1 MHQMLM
7 ARQFPDRPSSCL
19 LVYLT
24 FNKVVMKL
32 KTLITFYGDVSTFQY
47 RARSHE
53 GAIIGF

>member
-1 MHQMLM
+1 MHQMPL

-32 KTLITFYGDVSTFQY
+32 KTLITFSGDVSTFQY